1 MIVGIDVGTLLTL
14 IAFPPTFILILV
26 LAVYVLWVPKPAKA
40 CISAKAT
47 KKGIDVNTSNIGG
60 ITFRPFKMKGPGI
73 LEIKKRV
80 EMTVYPRSSE
90 AWAAKVF
97 NADGLPMVFSC
108 SDKAVSTNPEMLKV
122 MEINTY
128 LAAQKER
135 PENMKKTQKQIFED
149 FLRTNPDAVNL
160 FKKLTTNYANVPK
173 QVTGKSKAVM
183 YTREV
188 AVLLDPRRLKD
199 YVGWNLTPAQLL
211 AVDQSAYNDGY
222 EEGQKPI
229 LHRVLPLIL
238 VMFIGIAIVVLCMAM
253 GGAFK

>member
-1 MIVGIDVGTLLTL
+1 MGTLLTL
-14 IAFPPTFILILV
+14 IAFPPTFILLLV
-26 LAVYVLWVPKPAKA
+26 LAVYALWVPKPAKA

-73 LEIKKRV
+73 LEIKKRG

-128 LAAQKER
+128 LAAQKEL
-135 PENMKKTQKQIFED
+135 PENKGKNVKDLFKS
-149 FLRTNPDAVNL
+149 FLNANPDAVNL
-160 FKKLTTNYANVPK
+160 FSKLANNYANVPQK
-173 QVTGKSKAVM
+173 NKSKKPIA
-183 YTREV
+183 YIREV

-211 AVDQSAYNDGY
+211 AVDQSAYNDGF

-229 LHRVLPLIL
+229 LQRLLPLIL
-238 VMFIGIAIVVLCMAM
+238 VSFIGIAIVVLVMAM